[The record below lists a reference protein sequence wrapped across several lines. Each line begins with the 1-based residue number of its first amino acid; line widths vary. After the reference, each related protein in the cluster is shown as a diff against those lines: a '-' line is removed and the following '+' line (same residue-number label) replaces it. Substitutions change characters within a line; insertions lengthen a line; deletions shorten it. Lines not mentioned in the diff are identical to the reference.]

1 MEDYLQEFKNE
12 LLYILQ
18 DIENSSAWD
27 DEVYEAID
35 RAREYI
41 ESLTEEELRSVYL
54 KILRRAREL
63 VSDYLQSVPE
73 EKYKEPTEGQLVK
86 ARVIARAYL
95 TEIAVKE
102 LINDEMPY
110 TLFYLEADY
119 EALTEALDEIFGY

>member
-41 ESLTEEELRSVYL
+41 ESLTEEELRSAYL
-54 KILRRAREL
+54 KILRRAREY

-73 EKYKEPTEGQLVK
+73 EKYKEPTEEQLVQ
-86 ARVIARAYL
+86 ARVIARTYL

>member
-54 KILRRAREL
+54 KILRRAREY

-73 EKYKEPTEGQLVK
+73 EKYKEPTEGQLVQ
-86 ARVIARAYL
+86 ARVIARTYL

>member
-41 ESLTEEELRSVYL
+41 ESLTEEELRSAYL
-54 KILRRAREL
+54 KILRRAREC

-73 EKYKEPTEGQLVK
+73 EKYKEPTEGQLVQ
-86 ARVIARAYL
+86 ARVIARTYL

>member
-18 DIENSSAWD
+18 DIENSSAWN

-41 ESLTEEELRSVYL
+41 ESLTEEELQDAYL
-54 KILRRAREL
+54 SIARKAREY

-73 EKYKEPTEGQLVK
+73 EKYKEPTEGQLVQ
-86 ARVIARAYL
+86 ARVIARTYL